1 MLRGDYGIQFAQ
13 DLPTGPYGAIVLA
26 VKHDAIATLGADALR
41 SMLIDVGLL
50 YDLKTV
56 LAMAES
62 DARL

>member
-1 MLRGDYGIQFAQ
+1 MSPIRLPGEDRGAVDLAQ
-13 DLPTGPYGAIVLA
+13 
-26 VKHDAIATLGADALR
+26 AIAVLGADALR
-41 SMLIDVGLL
+41 SMLVEEGLL